1 MHVPRKLKIVEHF
14 DFHNLPAETRNFLQW
29 GIKTSESCGKASGSL
44 TTVFPRVQGPCVTFF
59 MAACRVLC
67 FRSMPNPALTPH
79 CFQQCLHSIK
89 AFSVILL
96 PQQSRRGCARSCEK
110 TQLGY
115 HLACFAWEGYDKS
128 TSFKLYLVIWALCY
142 CNPVRCALY
151 QSSLTHWTQF
161 LSGDT
166 QELWW
171 RILQR
176 LPCGLTS
183 WPLCSEWGPTAGVR
197 TSYCK
202 QDNPKLWTYY
212 SIIKKVQS
220 DQTERYPVRVY
231 LNLYLITKS
240 TVISQL

>member
-29 GIKTSESCGKASGSL
+29 GIKTSESCGKASGSP
-44 TTVFPRVQGPCVTFF
+44 TRVFPRVQGPCVTFF

-96 PQQSRRGCARSCEK
+96 PQQSRRGRARSCEK

-142 CNPVRCALY
+142 CNPVRCAPIPKQPHPLDTIPVRRHTRALVENPPKATLWPHI
-151 QSSLTHWTQF
+151 LTTVF
-161 LSGDT
+161 RVRAYSRC
-166 QELWW
+166 ENF
-171 RILQR
+171 ILQTR
-176 LPCGLTS
+176 
-183 WPLCSEWGPTAGVR
+183 
-197 TSYCK
+197 
-202 QDNPKLWTYY
+202 
-212 SIIKKVQS
+212 QS
-220 DQTERYPVRVY
+220 KTV
-231 LNLYLITKS
+231 NLL
-240 TVISQL
+240 